1 MAAIRQQ
8 ILNVSGFS
16 HSHGYRKGLRDLR
29 DSIYR
34 DVRNNYSFK
43 KKKIV
48 QNNLSMCHL
57 ERKDNKINGYLR
69 KILSNCMTFHI
80 SQSVRY
86 VSRYQKHSNTNKIF
100 AKKKLFNFLK
110 SLKVPRL
117 LYTI

>member
-1 MAAIRQQ
+1 
-8 ILNVSGFS
+8 
-16 HSHGYRKGLRDLR
+16 
-29 DSIYR
+29 
-34 DVRNNYSFK
+34 
-43 KKKIV
+43 
-48 QNNLSMCHL
+48 MCHL

-100 AKKKLFNFLK
+100 AKKKLLNFLK